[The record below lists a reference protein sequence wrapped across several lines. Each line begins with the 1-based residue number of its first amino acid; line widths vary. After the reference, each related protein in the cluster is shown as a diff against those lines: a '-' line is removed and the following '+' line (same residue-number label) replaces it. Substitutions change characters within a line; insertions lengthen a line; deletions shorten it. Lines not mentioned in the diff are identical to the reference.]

1 MPRRLTGRRGAA
13 YFAPMRETSR
23 VPHTTPG
30 AMRHL
35 LSILLLAAAAVPCAA
50 QAVDTVPAP
59 VAGTAARVMP
69 GDQVVLRIERE
80 PDFSNTFPVAENG
93 EAVLPRLGAVR
104 VADLTAGELRDT
116 LRARFAEYLVNPRI
130 EVTVLR
136 RVAVHGEV
144 RRPDLYMVDLTMT
157 LRDVIAKA
165 GGITE
170 AGNPNKIEI
179 VRGTERIRLARD
191 RSEDFLAAELRSG
204 DQILVRR
211 RSWMA
216 LNPTVAVSTATGLV
230 TFAIGLYQ
238 IMND

>member
-1 MPRRLTGRRGAA
+1 MRLVLA
-13 YFAPMRETSR
+13 
-23 VPHTTPG
+23 
-30 AMRHL
+30 
-35 LSILLLAAAAVPCAA
+35 LSLLALAARPCAA
-50 QAVDTVPAP
+50 QTADTVPGPA
-59 VAGTAARVMP
+59 AGAAARVMP
-69 GDQVVLRIERE
+69 GDQVVLRVERE
-80 PDFSNTFPVAENG
+80 PDFSDTFPVAENG

-116 LRARFAEYLVNPRI
+116 LRARYAEYLVNPRI

-144 RRPDLYMVDLTMT
+144 RRPDIYMVDLTMT
-157 LRDVIAKA
+157 LRDVLAKA

-179 VRGTERIRLARD
+179 VREGQHIQLARD
-191 RSEDFLAAELRSG
+191 RSADFLAAELRSG

-216 LNPTVAVSTATGLV
+216 LNPTVAVTTATGLV
-230 TFAIGLYQ
+230 TFVIGIYQ
-238 IMND
+238 IMNE